1 MTALR
6 KPRAGLEPRA
16 SHRTYRDPDPTHT
29 VICKLIDNQADL
41 LRLAA
46 GIDRVELRQAPGAGW
61 IPAAMTTTVVEAL
74 RAIDLVNGSADP
86 RAERLD
92 REMRRRL
99 TDALARIRLRCNRHL
114 LAGVT
119 HIFTANGTQA
129 VLVLAFVGPGITSC
143 EWHLAIPA

>member
-6 KPRAGLEPRA
+6 KPRAGYEPRS
-16 SHRTYRDPDPTHT
+16 SHRTYRDPDPSHT
-29 VICKLIDNQADL
+29 VICKLVDGQADL

-46 GIDRVELRQAPGAGW
+46 GIDRVELRQAPATGW
-61 IPAAMTTTVVEAL
+61 IPAAMSQTVIEAL
-74 RAIDLVNGSADP
+74 RGIDLVGGSADP

-99 TDALARIRLRCNRHL
+99 TDALARIRVRCNRRL

-119 HIFTANGTQA
+119 HSFAANGTQA
-129 VLVLAFVGPGITSC
+129 ILVLAFVGPGITSC